1 VLKLIRCAFLSRYLT
16 RLHQN
21 IFLCTP
27 RRYLFLATQL
37 RFFNIVT
44 LRKSMPHFATKN
56 PNENQIKLPTYLE
69 PILLYSNSHP
79 SDPYSLTTPPG
90 DLLQFH
96 NLGNVRQS
104 RSGWSCRR
112 YREAKGLVGSEA
124 YHSTICCHPHTTPP
138 TTEYHQ
144 STVIRMWKRTA

>member
-1 VLKLIRCAFLSRYLT
+1 MRFSFWLPNSPPSEYLSLYPAEVPIPGDT
-16 RLHQN
+16 IE
-21 IFLCTP
+21 IFE
-27 RRYLFLATQL
+27 
-37 RFFNIVT
+37 FFNIVT
-44 LRKSMPHFATKN
+44 LRKSMPDFATKN
-56 PNENQIKLPTYLE
+56 PNENQIKLPTYRE

-79 SDPYSLTTPPG
+79 SDLYSLTTPPG
-90 DLLQFH
+90 DLFQFH

-112 YREAKGLVGSEA
+112 YRETKGLVGSEA